1 MSQTTTQGRLPDA
14 LFSSI
19 IEHAPLISMDLVV
32 RDMAGNVLLGK
43 RLNRPAQGYWF
54 VPGGRIRKG
63 EHFDAAF
70 SRLVREELGVEL
82 TLAQARFL
90 GPYEHHY
97 SDNVFGEDFSTHYV
111 VLGFEVVLPEQ
122 PDALPCAQHGEYR
135 WLPIEVLLADPLVH
149 IHSKWY
155 VASNSLM
162 PDLNSK
168 PG

>member
-32 RDMAGNVLLGK
+32 RDGAGMVLLGK

-63 EHFDAAF
+63 ERFDAAF
-70 SRLVREELGVEL
+70 SRLVQEELGVEL

-97 SDNVFGEDFSTHYV
+97 SDNVFGEQFSTHYV

-122 PDALPCAQHGEYR
+122 PHALPCAQHGEYC
-135 WLPIEVLLADPLVH
+135 WFPVDELLAAPDVH
-149 IHSKWY
+149 VHSKWY
-155 VASNSLM
+155 FQPHPFS
-162 PDLNSK
+162 
-168 PG
+168 